1 MAGFNPLVRKNRPGA
16 LRWEAFPG
24 GLSVNPERDLSSER
38 MVLPLAKKGCLL
50 PVSSNMVMVMNAIE
64 TTGIVDAQH
73 QLRLDEPLPI
83 AGQSRVRVIV
93 LVPEADDIPEAAWT
107 NAASANPAFDFL
119 KDAAEDIY
127 TAADGRPFH
136 DEG

>member
-1 MAGFNPLVRKNRPGA
+1 
-16 LRWEAFPG
+16 
-24 GLSVNPERDLSSER
+24 
-38 MVLPLAKKGCLL
+38 
-50 PVSSNMVMVMNAIE
+50 MVMNAIE

-93 LVPEADDIPEAAWT
+93 LVPEADEIPGAAWT
-107 NAASANPAFDFL
+107 RAAAANPAFDFL

>member
-1 MAGFNPLVRKNRPGA
+1 MGNIVF
-16 LRWEAFPG
+16 
-24 GLSVNPERDLSSER
+24 
-38 MVLPLAKKGCLL
+38 
-50 PVSSNMVMVMNAIE
+50 VMNAIE

-93 LVPEADDIPEAAWT
+93 LVPDEVDISESSWT
-107 NAASANPAFDFL
+107 KAIANNPSFDFL

-127 TAADGRPFH
+127 TAADGKPFH
-136 DEG
+136 DQG

>member
-1 MAGFNPLVRKNRPGA
+1 LDHV
-16 LRWEAFPG
+16 AFFPAPKRTKSHDFKLNHYPITACLDI
-24 GLSVNPERDLSSER
+24 GLQYREKP
-38 MVLPLAKKGCLL
+38 CLL
-50 PVSSNMVMVMNAIE
+50 AGISNIILVMNAIE

-93 LVPEADDIPEAAWT
+93 LVPEEADLSESAWT
-107 NAASANPAFDFL
+107 KAAATSPAFDFL

-127 TAADGRPFH
+127 TAADGKPFH
-136 DEG
+136 DQG